1 MDQKKWMKHGE
12 IFPVVQTTL
21 TERKTFGESVTNFF
35 FFFFFFFFQGMK
47 KMFVSVVTAPT
58 YLNPYLMLGETTQA
72 IMLLTTTQ
80 TVNFKLES
88 DGTQGEGAF

>member
-1 MDQKKWMKHGE
+1 
-12 IFPVVQTTL
+12 
-21 TERKTFGESVTNFF
+21 
-35 FFFFFFFFQGMK
+35 MK

>member
-1 MDQKKWMKHGE
+1 MDETWGNFPSCPNNINGE
-12 IFPVVQTTL
+12 KNLRRECNQ
-21 TERKTFGESVTNFF
+21 

>member
-1 MDQKKWMKHGE
+1 MGRGSKEMDETWGNFPSCPNNINGE
-12 IFPVVQTTL
+12 KNLRRECNQ
-21 TERKTFGESVTNFF
+21 

>member
-21 TERKTFGESVTNFF
+21 TERKTFGESVTKI
-35 FFFFFFFFQGMK
+35 FFFFFFQGMK

>member
-35 FFFFFFFFQGMK
+35 FFFFFFQGK
-47 KMFVSVVTAPT
+47 DVCKCGTAPT

>member
-21 TERKTFGESVTNFF
+21 TERKTFGESVTIFF
-35 FFFFFFFFQGMK
+35 FFFVFQGMK

>member
-35 FFFFFFFFQGMK
+35 FFFFFSGYEK
-47 KMFVSVVTAPT
+47 DVCKCGHCP
-58 YLNPYLMLGETTQA
+58 N
-72 IMLLTTTQ
+72 LLKPIFD
-80 TVNFKLES
+80 V
-88 DGTQGEGAF
+88 G